1 MAVIETV
8 YSGRDNTFSLQ
19 LVRGEQLVSLMSI
32 TGYSLT
38 LSNGRVF
45 DAPDQFVEKNDGVV
59 EVSIGTLLLAADVGT
74 HTAYLVTF
82 DPVNIHGVRWPNFKL
97 KVLR

>member
-1 MAVIETV
+1 MAVIETL
-8 YSGRDNTFSLQ
+8 YAGRDNTFSLQ
-19 LVRGEQLVSLMSI
+19 LVRGEQSVNLMSI
-32 TGYSLT
+32 SGYSLI

-45 DAPDQFVEKNDGVV
+45 DDQDRFTEKEDGIVEI
-59 EVSIGTLLLAADVGT
+59 SIGDLLLAADVGT

-82 DPVNIHGVRWPNFKL
+82 DLVNVHGVRWPNFKL